1 MRLPFF
7 CLVLGGISSPSP
19 SVWEDLGGLREG
31 RGVVS

>member
-7 CLVLGGISSPSP
+7 CLVLGIISSP
-19 SVWEDLGGLREG
+19 SVWEDFGELREG